1 MNMTK
6 SLPITQ
12 LATPEEKVKAF
23 NVLCDDAE
31 ENAKETINLVE
42 RNRKFYEGDHHLMRH
57 KDGSWGKSPV
67 LDKFKWRPRTTT
79 DDIYESISAL
89 IPILI
94 RSKPA
99 INVIPEDPDS
109 AVDLRELDEA
119 TQELTGQMS
128 ELSSTEAAESMNEI
142 LENIWIRR
150 SEIIF
155 HSQVIL
161 ESLIGGTA
169 YVTWQILHNR
179 NGVEVIPKL
188 LQRHQFLG
196 DPRGNKSWDFS
207 DYRYCILKEEM
218 TAAEIRYY
226 YPEVRLED
234 FAEGDNMD
242 ERSIGIVGRYFRK
255 KSDRKTEE
263 YGLKYYPVHTLYWND
278 VLPIIGF
285 GDNVEV
291 DVNSAP
297 PMRQMIFINKKALAR
312 DRVNPFWHQNFP
324 VTAFTSSP
332 RPFRSDGTSDVS
344 VLIGTQIAI
353 DLAQN
358 LMLANAMT
366 QGAARVWME
375 EGAIAKGK
383 LDNSP
388 GGISIFNKGALAQE
402 KVLNVPPGAIGS
414 ELMNFF
420 GLQKQNMR
428 DRIGDSQGLLQGGG
442 SASATR
448 SGKHAQ
454 TLLKAVLTRHGYRVT
469 MLDPSWSRMARHEVS
484 YLQQFVDF
492 DTPYWRQ
499 QYDFSESQDMSM
511 ALRNLR
517 YDVEIESKEDLP
529 HDLESR
535 INLLLTILQTGC
547 ADLEEFYRQTGFK
560 IRPELR
566 EAIRMQ
572 SSAENFKAGVP
583 FNEGAM
589 IRLEAEAQSQG
600 IANQAMQAQEELPP
614 GESIPLGGAGTSD
627 EEILA
632 NLQAAAGQQPPA

>member
-6 SLPITQ
+6 NLPITE

-23 NVLCDDAE
+23 NVLLDDAE
-31 ENAKETINLVE
+31 QAVKETVQTVE

-99 INVIPEDPDS
+99 INVTPEEPGTP
-109 AVDLRELDEA
+109 VDLREIDQETDE
-119 TQELTGQMS
+119 LVGQMS
-128 ELSSTEAAESMNEI
+128 EIKSTEAAESLNEI
-142 LENIWIRR
+142 LENIWKRR
-150 SEIIF
+150 SEVLF
-155 HSQVIL
+155 HSDIIL
-161 ESLIGGTA
+161 ESLIAGTS
-169 YVTWQILHNR
+169 YVTWQILHTR
-179 NGVEVIPKL
+179 NGVEIIPKL

-196 DPRGNKSWDFS
+196 DPRGTKWDFS
-207 DYRYCILKEEM
+207 DYRYCILCEEM
-218 TAAEIRYY
+218 TPAEIRYY

-234 FAEGDNMD
+234 YAAGENLD
-242 ERSIGIVGRYFRK
+242 ERSLGIVGRYFKK
-255 KSDRKTEE
+255 KSDRTTEE
-263 YGLKYYPVHTLYWND
+263 YGLKYFPVHTLYWND
-278 VLPIIGF
+278 VLPIVGF
-285 GDNVEV
+285 GDHLEI
-291 DVNSAP
+291 DRNSAP

-324 VTAFTSSP
+324 ITSFTSSP
-332 RPFRSDGTSDVS
+332 RPFRADGTPDVS
-344 VLIGTQIAI
+344 IMIGTQIAI

-358 LMLANAMT
+358 LMLANAMVS
-366 QGAARVWME
+366 GSSRIWME

-388 GGISIFNKGALAQE
+388 GSVSIFNKGALAGE
-402 KVLNVPPGAIGS
+402 KVLNVPPGPIGG
-414 ELMNFF
+414 ELLSFF

-428 DRIGDSQGLLQGGG
+428 ERIGDSQGLLRG
-442 SASATR
+442 ASPSSIT
-448 SGKHAQ
+448 SGRHAQ
-454 TLLKAVLTRHGYRVT
+454 TVLNAVLTRHGYRVT
-469 MLDPSWSRMARHEVS
+469 MLDPSWERMARHELN

-492 DTPYWRQ
+492 DTPYWRK
-499 QYDFSESQDMSM
+499 QYDFSESQEMSM

-517 YDVEIESKEDLP
+517 YDVEVESKEDLP

-535 INLLLTILQTGC
+535 INLLLTLLQTGC

-560 IRPELR
+560 VRPELR
-566 EAIRMQ
+566 ESIRAQ
-572 SSAENFKAGVP
+572 SSAENFQAGVP

-589 IRLEAEAQSQG
+589 IKLQAAAESEAITDEAV
-600 IANQAMQAQEELPP
+600 AAQEQLPP
-614 GESIPLGGAGTSD
+614 GESIPIGGAGTED
-627 EEILA
+627 EELLA
-632 NLQAAAGQQPPA
+632 TLQAAASSEER